1 MNNKS
6 YKVKVSV
13 SLDEDIIEKCKNLA
27 EEDDRSFSQYINLIL
42 RKWIKEKDS
51 KKDCKNG

>member
-1 MNNKS
+1 MNNKP

-13 SLDEDIIEKCKNLA
+13 SLDEDIIEKCKYLA

-42 RKWIKEKDS
+42 RKWIKEKDT
-51 KKDCKNG
+51 KKECKNG

>member
-1 MNNKS
+1 MNSKP

-13 SLDEDIIEKCKNLA
+13 SLDEDIIEKCKCLA
-27 EEDDRSFSQYINLIL
+27 EEDDRSFSQYINLVL

-51 KKDCKNG
+51 KKECKNG